1 MALRTGMGNLVQRV
15 RQLTG
20 AGTAEWTAGT
30 VSVWDD
36 ESIQNILDSN
46 AQFIVDDPLI
56 WRPQIVGGGTVN
68 YFVAN
73 AHYRDLEEAGSGTL
87 RWIVRD
93 SVGAEYGTANYT
105 PDYRQG
111 QIRFTANQG
120 GTAYY
125 LTAYTYDVHA
135 AAADVWLER
144 LANFADWYKFSADN
158 QTFDRNQAFEHA
170 KAMEDRERQLVG
182 KNVVLQSVGDLRH
195 SEFVRTDL
203 WGSYTSD

>member
-1 MALRTGMGNLVQRV
+1 MNNLIKRV
-15 RQLTG
+15 RALTDSPS
-20 AGTAEWTAGT
+20 AYTDTSTPYWAD
-30 VSVWDD
+30 VDLQD
-36 ESIQNILDSN
+36 ILDSN
-46 AQFIVDDPLI
+46 AQLIIDDPLT
-56 WRPQIVGGGTVN
+56 WRPQVVGGGTVN

-73 AHYRDLEEAGSGTL
+73 ANYRDLEEATSGTA

-111 QIRFTANQG
+111 QIRFTTNRG

-170 KAMEDRERQLVG
+170 KTMEARERQLVG

-195 SEFVRTDL
+195 SVFVRTDL
-203 WGSYTSD
+203 RGSYTSD

>member
-1 MALRTGMGNLVQRV
+1 MALRTGMNNLIKRV
-15 RQLTG
+15 RALTDSPS
-20 AGTAEWTAGT
+20 AYTDTSTPYWAD
-30 VSVWDD
+30 VDLQD
-36 ESIQNILDSN
+36 ILDSN
-46 AQFIVDDPLI
+46 AQLIIDDPLI
-56 WRPQIVGGGTVN
+56 WRPQVIGGGTVN

-73 AHYRDLEEAGSGTL
+73 AHYRDLEEATSGTV

-111 QIRFTANQG
+111 QIRFTTNRG

-125 LTAYTYDVHA
+125 LTAYTYDIHA

-158 QTFDRNQAFEHA
+158 QTFDRNQAFDHA
-170 KAMEDRERQLVG
+170 KTMEARERQMIG
-182 KNVVLQSVGDLRH
+182 KNIVLQSMGDLRH

-203 WGSYTSD
+203 RRSYTSD